1 MNTILLL
8 VKKDLQTLLRSKKSA
23 LIVLFAPLLIILLLG
38 LSYDT
43 SGQFG
48 LNIGVYAPEYS
59 EDINE
64 FINLLKDDEFSVLKY
79 EENID
84 ECVTDIKAGLIHTCL
99 ELPTS
104 LQSDGIN
111 QKEVKFYVDPSKIN
125 LVWMIQNTVESKF
138 NLKSQE
144 ISTNLGT
151 NIINAID
158 KSKSTLDLELVKLE
172 EASQKSTT
180 ASQSTTNIKSNLE
193 NLDLKFSYGGY
204 DKTVLTKAKAQVTKG
219 LKEVNEALDYYD
231 NNNLSYA
238 TLRTSLKEAQTQF
251 INANK
256 ALNDNTSSSISSLVS
271 HLEHD
276 INRAIE
282 KLDLAKLAIDSSSSD
297 LSQANTNL
305 QEVSNSVNSIKEAL
319 NTVKADLEKQKAT
332 PQALASPIVTKI
344 EKIGAGS
351 YLDLLFPSLLVLVVM
366 FGSMVLGTSLVMA
379 EKTSPAFF
387 RNYFLPLR
395 KITFITATYL
405 TNIILTIFQLSII
418 LIISLFFLSESI
430 SKFPSIFL
438 VLFLVSSVFTLIGM
452 ILGYVFS
459 SEETAV
465 LASVSLGSLFLFFSG
480 MILPIEGISKIV
492 RNIIAFNPFV
502 IAERLIRGFF
512 LFDVAFTKV
521 AADLAILTGYI
532 IALFLLTLILESVLH
547 KHLIQRFVKKH
558 QKARKKKNL
567 KKIAKKNNDAKDFK
581 H

>member
-305 QEVSNSVNSIKEAL
+305 QEVSNSVNSIK
-319 NTVKADLEKQKAT
+319 
-332 PQALASPIVTKI
+332 
-344 EKIGAGS
+344 
-351 YLDLLFPSLLVLVVM
+351 
-366 FGSMVLGTSLVMA
+366 
-379 EKTSPAFF
+379 
-387 RNYFLPLR
+387 
-395 KITFITATYL
+395 
-405 TNIILTIFQLSII
+405 
-418 LIISLFFLSESI
+418 
-430 SKFPSIFL
+430 
-438 VLFLVSSVFTLIGM
+438 
-452 ILGYVFS
+452 
-459 SEETAV
+459 
-465 LASVSLGSLFLFFSG
+465 
-480 MILPIEGISKIV
+480 
-492 RNIIAFNPFV
+492 
-502 IAERLIRGFF
+502 
-512 LFDVAFTKV
+512 
-521 AADLAILTGYI
+521 
-532 IALFLLTLILESVLH
+532 
-547 KHLIQRFVKKH
+547 
-558 QKARKKKNL
+558 
-567 KKIAKKNNDAKDFK
+567 
-581 H
+581 